1 MTSMVRPVV
10 QVDPHLSPSA
20 GVPIRTSVVVL
31 VTERP
36 HALDWIYETYH
47 PVFRARDELFE
58 FVFVVDRWNLA
69 LTEPLAPLI
78 ARGEPIR
85 IYEAGYGVGESGMLD
100 AVRSKLAGDR
110 IVTLPAYP
118 RILPDGLTALLD
130 RMDRGPDLV
139 TAQRIPERESWIGRV
154 QRGAFH
160 LLLRVGIGG
169 DFKDIASG
177 VRVLRREVLE
187 EVPMYGDLARFLPVL
202 AQREGFRVEELP
214 LPQHPEDT
222 RSRVYAPGIYVR
234 RIIDLLGLF
243 FLLRFTR
250 KPLRF
255 FGLIGSVLAGCGSIL
270 LLVMLVQRIGGRAI
284 SDRPLLLL
292 AVLLFV
298 TGVQAI
304 AMGLIGEIIVHLNA
318 GRGRREYRVA
328 EVSRGM
334 D

>member
-1 MTSMVRPVV
+1 MTSTIRPIAPL
-10 QVDPHLSPSA
+10 DPQLPPSKST
-20 GVPIRTSVVVL
+20 PIRTSVVVL

-36 HALDWIYETYH
+36 HALDWIYNTYQ
-47 PVFRARDELFE
+47 PILQARGEPYE

-69 LTEPLAPLI
+69 RTEPLAPLM
-78 ARGEPIR
+78 AGGAPIR
-85 IYEAGYGVGESGMLD
+85 VYEAGYGVGESGMLEG
-100 AVRSKLAGDR
+100 VRLSLHGEQ

-118 RILPDGLTALLD
+118 RILPDGLATLLD
-130 RMDRGPDLV
+130 RLEQGPDLV
-139 TAQRIPERESWIGRV
+139 TAQRIPGRESWIGRV

-169 DFKDIASG
+169 EFKDIASG
-177 VRVLRREVLE
+177 VRVLRREVLD
-187 EVPMYGDLARFLPVL
+187 EVPLYGDLARFLPVL
-202 AQREGFRVEELP
+202 AQREGFRVEEIP
-214 LPQHPEDT
+214 LAQHPEDT
-222 RSRVYAPGIYVR
+222 KSRVYAPGVYVR
-234 RIIDLLGLF
+234 RVIDLLGLF

-255 FGLIGSVLAGCGSIL
+255 FGLIGSVLAGSGSII
-270 LLVMLVQRIGGRAI
+270 LLVMLIQRIGGRAI

-328 EVSRGM
+328 GVAQVA